1 MSPNLLGKASFARS
15 WDPKVACMVTL
26 TLVFLCGAAAGAVV
40 MNFGVHNRLHQPS
53 FDTQVGKE
61 LYFERMKRELNLT
74 PVQQEQMESIL
85 NDFWQYYRT
94 VLSDS
99 KAKVEQILNEEQRRK
114 FERILQDASRSGT
127 PRY

>member
-1 MSPNLLGKASFARS
+1 MGTNLLEKASFARS

-40 MNFGVHNRLHQPS
+40 MNFGVHNRLHQTS
-53 FDTQVGKE
+53 FDTAVGRE
-61 LYFERMKRELNLT
+61 VFFARMTRELSLT

-99 KAKVEQILNEEQRRK
+99 KIKVEQILNEEQRRK
-114 FERILQDASRSGT
+114 FERILQERQ
-127 PRY
+127 PR